1 MREEQWR
8 AIVECDAAYDGQFYY
23 AVATTGIYCRPS
35 CKSRTPKP
43 ENVRIFTRREEA
55 AEQYR
60 PCKRCRP
67 DAVRWPDE
75 ELAERVRAVIG
86 QRYAE
91 TLTLQRMAEEL
102 HVSPYHL
109 HHVFKRVTGQ
119 TPNDV
124 LVATRLAKAKELLT
138 AKGRSVT
145 EVAGAVGYGNAGH
158 FATVFVKHVGVSPRE
173 YREGSR

>member
-8 AIVECDAAYDGQFYY
+8 AIVECDAAFDGQFYY

-43 ENVRIFTRREEA
+43 EHVRIFLRREDA
-55 AEQYR
+55 AEHYR

-67 DAVRWPDE
+67 DAARWPDE
-75 ELAERVRAVIG
+75 ELAERVRTVIG
-86 QRYAE
+86 ERYAE
-91 TLTLQRMAEEL
+91 ALTLQRIAEEL

-119 TPNDV
+119 TPA
-124 LVATRLAKAKELLT
+124 VALLTVRLDKAKALLT
-138 AKGRSVT
+138 RTDASVT

-158 FATVFVKHVGVSPRE
+158 FATVFVKHVGRSPRE